1 MAQGDEPELA
11 RAQRLTDGET
21 GVLRDLG
28 DSARGGGAGG
38 RRGRNAIDDL
48 AVVLG
53 AVADELG
60 GGDAEGENDE
70 PRAEGRGL
78 PAERVDGQND
88 EIDEH
93 TPHSKAARG
102 EADGRSAVALEPVD
116 DRHHHGEEA
125 AQAHA
130 NGDDEEGGEEV
141 AQLRYPAEE
150 HEPPCQQH
158 QPNADDG
165 AGTEAVGEPALAG
178 ANDAVRAL
186 DGGEAEGEHGAAP
199 AKLLPEDS
207 DVGAVGLHDE
217 CAYERGDD
225 HSGADDPPAV
235 VEAVGMGY
243 VLRPRQAVENGGL
256 PQAAPR
262 RGAFA
267 RW

>member
-1 MAQGDEPELA
+1 MSPELK
-11 RAQRLTDGET
+11 
-21 GVLRDLG
+21 
-28 DSARGGGAGG
+28 
-38 RRGRNAIDDL
+38 
-48 AVVLG
+48 AVDPP
-53 AVADELG
+53 AD
-60 GGDAEGENDE
+60 
-70 PRAEGRGL
+70 
-78 PAERVDGQND
+78 RVDGQND
-88 EIDEH
+88 EIDEN
-93 TPHSKAARG
+93 TPDSKAARC
-102 EADGRSAVALEPVD
+102 ETDGCGAVALEPVD

-125 AQAHA
+125 AQAHTD
-130 NGDDEEGGEEV
+130 GDDEEDGKEV

-165 AGTEAVGEPALAG
+165 AGTEAVGEPALAR

-235 VEAVGMGY
+235 EEAAGMRH
-243 VLRPRQAVENGGL
+243 VLRSREVL
-256 PQAAPR
+256 
-262 RGAFA
+262 
-267 RW
+267 